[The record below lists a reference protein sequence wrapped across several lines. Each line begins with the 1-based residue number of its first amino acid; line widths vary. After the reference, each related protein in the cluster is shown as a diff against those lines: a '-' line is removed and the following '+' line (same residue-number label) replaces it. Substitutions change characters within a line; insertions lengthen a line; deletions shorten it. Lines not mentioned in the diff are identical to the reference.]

1 MDYYLRP
8 ATAVDREW
16 LWQTKSRCM
25 RGYIEQTWGVWDED
39 VQRTSFT
46 DRFELGELNIIV
58 SGGRDVGFIAALNEP
73 TAIQLFNIMVAPE
86 FQNQGVGTAVL
97 LHLQAVARALGVPI
111 RLQVLKVNPAR
122 KLYERLGFSVVEAEE
137 TPTHYRMIWRPVAA
151 GGGS

>member
-25 RGYIEQTWGVWDED
+25 REYIEQTWGTWDED
-39 VQRTSFT
+39 AQRASFT
-46 DRFELGELNIIV
+46 DRFELGEINIIV

-73 TAIQLFNIMVAPE
+73 TAIQLFNIMIAPE

-97 LHLQAVARALGVPI
+97 QHLQAVARALGVPI
-111 RLQVLKVNPAR
+111 RLQVLMVNPAR
-122 KLYERLGFSVVEAEE
+122 KLYDRLGFTLTEE
-137 TPTHYRMIWRPVAA
+137 TPTHFRMLWRPTPEAVER
-151 GGGS
+151 